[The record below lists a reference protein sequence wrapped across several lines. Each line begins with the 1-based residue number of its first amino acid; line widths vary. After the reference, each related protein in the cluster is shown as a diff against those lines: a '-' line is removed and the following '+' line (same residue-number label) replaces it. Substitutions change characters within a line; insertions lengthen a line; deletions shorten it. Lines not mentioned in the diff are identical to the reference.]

1 MNTNVDVFAT
11 VDLRVIKK
19 QPQLAT
25 TAHISS
31 LLTSL
36 GLSDSAQEELW
47 VVAIDGSRNTRT
59 VVCAAKGGY
68 HDCDVSMPTIMSA
81 VLLAGTDRFLVA
93 HNHPAGDLSPTNH
106 DFDLTWRLA
115 EAAEMMDMIFE
126 DHVIVGPGG
135 DWYSLRGHKQMR
147 PVRGAAKVSAR

>member
-1 MNTNVDVFAT
+1 MIDQFAT
-11 VDLRVIKK
+11 VDLRIIKK
-19 QPQLAT
+19 QPQMAT
-25 TAHISS
+25 TAHISG
-31 LLTSL
+31 LLTQL

-47 VVAIDGSRNTRT
+47 VVALDGSRNVRT

-81 VLLAGTDRFLVA
+81 VLLAGTDRFFVA
-93 HNHPAGDLSPTNH
+93 HNHPAGDLEPTNH

-115 EAAEMMDMIFE
+115 DAAEMMDMIFE

-147 PVRGAAKVSAR
+147 PARGAARVATR